1 MPRKTL
7 LAELADIACRS
18 AIRQMEH
25 EERERKAGRL
35 VTMADL
41 LLNPKYRNARIV
53 FVPQFPKEE
62 FMAGTAAPRRKR
74 AKQKRLDG
82 IEPDDRIKEIED
94 AADNYV
100 DCRDE
105 RMGLTDKEVA
115 AKEKLIEVMRKHKK
129 AIYKGEGFTVTLNHK
144 ESTDVKV
151 QTAPDPEEEE
161 GGDE

>member
-1 MPRKTL
+1 
-7 LAELADIACRS
+7 
-18 AIRQMEH
+18 
-25 EERERKAGRL
+25 
-35 VTMADL
+35 
-41 LLNPKYRNARIV
+41 
-53 FVPQFPKEE
+53 
-62 FMAGTAAPRRKR
+62 MAGTAAPRRKR